1 MSAFRGKADIHRSE
15 ISILLGDIADDPPC
29 LTKSAKLKQ
38 MLLVPVVFLFIGSIV
53 HVVFMRQPRNVANIL
68 GIFLQYAFIFV
79 VATSGFIGF
88 LGHTFRADE
97 VAKQIGWP
105 QGNPFQFEVAV
116 ANLAF
121 GVLGLLTI
129 WFRGNFWLATAA
141 GYAVFMIGAGI
152 GHVRQLVAT
161 GNRAEMNAGAVILAA
176 DLAFPLILLILVVI
190 HRRLKGPPAW

>member
-1 MSAFRGKADIHRSE
+1 
-15 ISILLGDIADDPPC
+15 
-29 LTKSAKLKQ
+29 
-38 MLLVPVVFLFIGSIV
+38 MLLVTLVLLFVSSMVQVIY
-53 HVVFMRQPRNVANIL
+53 MRRPRNAANIL

-79 VATSGFIGF
+79 VATSGLIGF

-129 WFRGNFWLATAA
+129 WFSGNFWLATAI

-152 GHVRQLVAT
+152 GHVHQLVAADD
-161 GNRAEMNAGAVILAA
+161 RAAMNAGIIIFVA
-176 DLAFPLILLILVVI
+176 DLALPLILLILVVI
-190 HRRLKGPPAW
+190 HRRLTGSRAADGFG